1 MLRPVSAITLL
12 LGLIYTLKVF
22 DIVWIMTR
30 GGPADSSSTLA
41 TLSYRLGFGNMLP
54 AFSPGAAV
62 GNLLIVIALLFGL
75 IYIRVQR
82 SQDTP

>member
-1 MLRPVSAITLL
+1 LL

-22 DIVWIMTR
+22 DIIWIMTR

-41 TLSYRLGFGNMLP
+41 TWSYQLGFGNMLP

-62 GNLLIVIALLFGL
+62 GNLLIVLALLFGL
-75 IYIRVQR
+75 LYIHAQR
-82 SQDTP
+82 RQHEP